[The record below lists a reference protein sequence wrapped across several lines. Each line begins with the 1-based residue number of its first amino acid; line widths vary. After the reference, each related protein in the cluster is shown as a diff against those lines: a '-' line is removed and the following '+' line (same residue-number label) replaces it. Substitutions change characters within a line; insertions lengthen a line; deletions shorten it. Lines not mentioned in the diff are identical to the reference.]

1 MAVSVNT
8 KPSEYLYELQGL
20 RTIAAL
26 MVAVYHIWFQRVS
39 GGVDVFFVVAAFF
52 MTRSFI
58 RKDTVSYD
66 SLIEYYISTARRVF
80 PVAAIVIVST
90 VIASMALMPKTMWQW
105 EVKHALYSSLFLENW
120 RLYKD
125 ATNYLAQSITTS
137 PFQQMWA
144 LSLQMQFYAAFPLLF
159 FVGYGLARK
168 VDLSRRSLTATLLAT
183 ILIFSFAFAIYAIG
197 INQSKAYFDP
207 RARAWEFAFGG
218 LLAIFSKGIVISP
231 RSARW
236 LGLVALAVLLSFAR
250 FFDVS
255 KLFPGYAAIVPLV
268 AAAAIIVGAENKGKV
283 PILTWRPF
291 VKAGDYSFAFYL
303 WHWPLL
309 CFTRTIA
316 GRSVLQPIEG
326 VLIIVS
332 AAILAYAST
341 RLAEVPFRRNKF
353 LSQRQFAAISA
364 CLLVGLAGPAATL
377 AWHLQTKSLV
387 TQAHQ
392 ALTRFKQD
400 SKSEA
405 SSAFYPALVIA
416 KDDRSLNFDDRCF
429 QTTQQES
436 VITCSFGEKE
446 AKTKVVLVGG
456 SHSGQWLPALEPLA
470 QKYHFEIV
478 NMTKMACFFMAYD
491 VPELSRHG
499 SCAKWNS
506 AALAKILEIK
516 PDAVITVGT
525 IFYNGDERVPDA
537 YVEAWKQITQQGIP
551 VIALRDTPRFRQDLA
566 YCLDLNDDNPNACG
580 EPKSQI
586 YEPQNPAS
594 AVTLPLLQMV
604 DLSDKHCPLGFCG
617 PFEGKILRYYDSNH
631 MTATYAKTLSGHLD
645 EPLQEA
651 LRN

>member
-1 MAVSVNT
+1 
-8 KPSEYLYELQGL
+8 
-20 RTIAAL
+20 

-52 MTRSFI
+52 MTRSFMKRDAI
-58 RKDTVSYD
+58 SHT
-66 SLIEYYISTARRVF
+66 SLIAYYVSTARRVF
-80 PVAAIVIVST
+80 PVAALVIIAT
-90 VIASMALMPKTMWQW
+90 VIASMVIMPKTMWQW

-159 FVGYGLARK
+159 FAGCWLAK
-168 VDLSRRSLTATLLAT
+168 KANVSPRSLTALLLAV
-183 ILIFSFAFAIYAIG
+183 ILIFSFAFAIYAIN
-197 INQSKAYFDP
+197 INQAKAYFDP
-207 RARAWEFAFGG
+207 RARAWEFAFGA
-218 LLAIFSKGIVISP
+218 LLAIYSRRIIISP

-236 LGLVALAVLLSFAR
+236 MGLVALAILLSFAR

-268 AAAAIIVGAENKGKV
+268 AAAAIIVAAENKGNV
-283 PILTWRPF
+283 PVLTWRLF

-303 WHWPLL
+303 WHWPIL
-309 CFTRTIA
+309 CFTRTLA
-316 GRSVLQPIEG
+316 GRSAVQPIEG
-326 VLIIVS
+326 ILIIVS
-332 AAILAYAST
+332 AAILAYVST
-341 RLAEVPFRRNKF
+341 RLAEVPFRRNRF
-353 LSQRQFAAISA
+353 LSQRQGAAIAA
-364 CLLVGLAGPAATL
+364 CLLVGLAGPSATL

-387 TQAHQ
+387 TEAHQ
-392 ALTRFKQD
+392 ALSRYKQD
-400 SKSEA
+400 PASEL

-416 KDDRSLNFDDRCF
+416 KDDRSANFDDRCF
-429 QTTQQES
+429 QATQQES
-436 VITCSFGEKE
+436 VITCNFGEKG

-491 VPELSRHG
+491 VPELNRHA

-506 AALAKILEIK
+506 AALSKILDMK
-516 PDAVITVGT
+516 PDAVVTVGT
-525 IFYNGDERVPDA
+525 IFYNGDESVPDA
-537 YVEAWKQITQQGIP
+537 YVEAWKQLTQQGIP

-566 YCLDLNDDNPNACG
+566 YCIDLNEDNPDACG
-580 EPKSQI
+580 EHKAQI
-586 YEPQNPAS
+586 YEADNPAS
-594 AVTLPLLQMV
+594 AIVLPLLQTV
-604 DLSDKHCPLGFCG
+604 DLSDKHCPREFCG
-617 PFEGKILRYYDSNH
+617 PIEGRMLRYYDSNH
-631 MTATYAKTLSGHLD
+631 MTATYARTLSHHL
-645 EPLQEA
+645 ERPLQEA